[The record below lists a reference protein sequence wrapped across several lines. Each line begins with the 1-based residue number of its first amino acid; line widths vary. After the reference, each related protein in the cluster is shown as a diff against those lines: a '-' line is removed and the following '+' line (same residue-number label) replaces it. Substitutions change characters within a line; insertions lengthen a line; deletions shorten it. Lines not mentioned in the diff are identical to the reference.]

1 MCYIENEVI
10 ELSLCRL
17 FLYFLFYNIF
27 YRNNFFFR
35 CLETITFSYP
45 RIKIILRRS
54 WLLLLRSLDT
64 LQKCLPGTYTKT
76 GRQTNIIMC
85 NNVSLSVCFL
95 SLKSLLTIES
105 ILFFLK
111 TGKLIIFQIM
121 VFNSLGVGLIDPP
134 SLP

>member
-1 MCYIENEVI
+1 MRSLNYYYVDYFYTFYSIIYFIVI
-10 ELSLCRL
+10 
-17 FLYFLFYNIF
+17 IF
-27 YRNNFFFR
+27 CR
-35 CLETITFSYP
+35 CLGTITFSYP
-45 RIKIILRRS
+45 RIRIILSRS

-64 LQKCLPGTYTKT
+64 LQKCLPGTCTKT